1 MPQPDFETLLLHHID
16 ALEDADETC
25 REAADARR
33 VVLQAATKAGLDT
46 GLLKMVTRARRL
58 DQAVLG
64 QLRRYQEIA
73 FSFMETDLGR
83 AASAARK
90 TEPEEE
96 AELYEEEE
104 EEEEKEGV

>member
-46 GLLKMVTRARRL
+46 GLLKMVTRARRF
-58 DQAVLG
+58 DQAIIK
-64 QLRRYQEIA
+64 QLQRYQEIA

-83 AASAARK
+83 ASAARK
-90 TEPEEE
+90 TAPAPE
-96 AELYEEEE
+96 AEDLYEEE